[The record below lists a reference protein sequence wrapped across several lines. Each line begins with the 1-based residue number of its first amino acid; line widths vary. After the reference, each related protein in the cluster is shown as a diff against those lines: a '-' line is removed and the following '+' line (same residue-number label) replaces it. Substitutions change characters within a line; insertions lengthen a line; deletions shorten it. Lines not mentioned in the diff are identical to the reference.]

1 MSRVTMIQHINIP
14 ISDRERTRTWYEQ
27 VLGAEYLDR
36 GPELNM
42 RQLQLRIDSGV
53 IHTTDPPHPTPSGH
67 FAVEIHDGEDMLA
80 NLDKR
85 GVPYTPPT
93 IRAYSGGLDLYPG
106 LGREHHRAGI
116 ASPGAVKTLRGTQCP
131 WCMTRTA

>member
-1 MSRVTMIQHINIP
+1 VTLIQHLNIP

-27 VLGAEYLDR
+27 VLGAEFLDR

-42 RQLQLRIDSGV
+42 RQLQVRIGSGE
-53 IHTTDPPHPTPSGH
+53 IHTTDTPHPTPSGH
-67 FAVEIHDGEDMLA
+67 FAVEIHDWEEMMA

-106 LGREHHRAGI
+106 PGREYHRAGT
-116 ASPGAVKTLRGTQCP
+116 ASPGAERLSGVLGSP
-131 WCMTRTA
+131 GA